1 MMLSLE
7 PMDIMFS
14 KLYLFDKT
22 KPLFGHGDLAPIF
35 KVTSKFSI
43 KTCLEYMDGFHLLLD
58 ILLKQAKGIRS
69 L

>member
-43 KTCLEYMDGFHLLLD
+43 KICLEYMDGFYLILD